1 MPVVTLNVG
10 STELGRTAGG
20 LTCLQWSDNGRS
32 LFVGTESGRVLVVEM
47 KAELVEIR
55 EEGYAMMNRLVE
67 ELVQELNSALFCVCW
82 RLGEERNSLVERGEL
97 QHRKKEEVGWLM
109 ISNRIS
115 RLEMEPAQ
123 PIEGS
128 KRKRPANVILLLSGS
143 DL

>member
-1 MPVVTLNVG
+1 MKKG
-10 STELGRTAGG
+10 ID
-20 LTCLQWSDNGRS
+20 WSS
-32 LFVGTESGRVLVVEM
+32 VESCSIE
-47 KAELVEIR
+47 KKKE
-55 EEGYAMMNRLVE
+55 
-67 ELVQELNSALFCVCW
+67 
-82 RLGEERNSLVERGEL
+82 
-97 QHRKKEEVGWLM
+97 RKKDEVGWLM